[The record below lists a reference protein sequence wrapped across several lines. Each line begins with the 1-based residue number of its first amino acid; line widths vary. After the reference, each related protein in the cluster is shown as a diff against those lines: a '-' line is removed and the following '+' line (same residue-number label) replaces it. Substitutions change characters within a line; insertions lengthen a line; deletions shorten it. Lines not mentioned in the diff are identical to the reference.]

1 MIKFVIKSR
10 ILVDTWIRDRDLGVV
25 PMEIHVLNYLRR
37 NPHPCVVRIMDYWED
52 AEFFYIEMHLH
63 GWGMDLFDYI
73 EITDN
78 MTEADIKYIFH
89 QIALAVQHLHK
100 HGIVHRDIKDENVI
114 LDENLSIQLID
125 FGSSAYF
132 REGKKFD
139 TFCGTLDYAVSDL
152 PLVFSQTVEVV
163 SLHLLLL
170 VSRSSYGPQ
179 IRRPASRHLGSGH
192 PPLHHDLQGESVL
205 QH

>member
-1 MIKFVIKSR
+1 VIKSR

-25 PMEIHVLNYLRR
+25 PMEIHVLNYLRK

-52 AEFFYIEMHLH
+52 VEFFYIEMHLF

-73 EITDN
+73 EVTEN

-125 FGSSAYF
+125 FGSSAYYSH
-132 REGKKFD
+132 GKKFD
-139 TFCGTLDYAVSDL
+139 TFCGTLDYAVS
-152 PLVFSQTVEVV
+152 
-163 SLHLLLL
+163 
-170 VSRSSYGPQ
+170 
-179 IRRPASRHLGSGH
+179 I
-192 PPLHHDLQGESVL
+192 
-205 QH
+205 